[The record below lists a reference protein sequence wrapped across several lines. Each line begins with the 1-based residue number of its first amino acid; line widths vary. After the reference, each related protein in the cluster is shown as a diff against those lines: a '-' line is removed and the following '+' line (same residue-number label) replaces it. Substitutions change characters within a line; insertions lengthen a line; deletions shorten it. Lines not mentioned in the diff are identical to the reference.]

1 MPSNNILQKIESLP
15 PLPKTVIEIEEF
27 RKKVNKEAIELL
39 NIIEKDALIISTL
52 LKISNSA
59 MFGFR
64 SKVETPSRAI
74 SLLGINFTISIAI
87 GGTVQNLL
95 MTKLEPYG
103 INSDDFMRASN
114 ISSTLANLWLSKIDF
129 DLKEEILLPALL
141 QETGKFILADLILSE
156 KKSDLFKSKISAGNS
171 VKDVE
176 MELLGVTTS
185 QITAQIFRH
194 WKLSDNLINMIEYV
208 DDISKASPEYV
219 KKSQILDIIK
229 TACNVNNPL
238 SEENV
243 SIAIKK
249 ATAYGF
255 DAKILKTAIETLQ
268 DRLLN
273 EEA

>member
-27 RKKVNKEAIELL
+27 RKKLNKEAIELL

-64 SKVETPSRAI
+64 SKVETPSRAV
-74 SLLGINFTISIAI
+74 SLLGINFTVSIAI

-95 MTKLEPYG
+95 MTNLEPYG
-103 INSDDFMRASN
+103 INSDDFMKASN
-114 ISSTLANLWLSKIDF
+114 ISSMLANLWLSKIDT
-129 DLKEEILLPALL
+129 DLKEEMVLPALL
-141 QETGKFILADLILSE
+141 QEAGKFILADLVLGE
-156 KKSDLFKSKISAGNS
+156 KKSELFKSIVASTNS
-171 VKDVE
+171 IKDAE
-176 MELLGVTTS
+176 KEILGVTTS

-194 WKLSDNLINMIEYV
+194 WKLSDNLINMIEFV
-208 DDISKASPEYV
+208 DDISKVAPEYLQ
-219 KKSQILDIIK
+219 KSQMLDVIK
-229 TACNVNNPL
+229 TACNINNPL
-238 SEENV
+238 SEEN
-243 SIAIKK
+243 SAKAIKK
-249 ATAYGF
+249 ALAYGF
-255 DAKILKTAIETLQ
+255 DINLLKNSISTLQ

>member
-1 MPSNNILQKIESLP
+1 MPSTAILQKIESLP
-15 PLPKTVIEIEEF
+15 PLPKTVIEIGEF
-27 RKKVNKEAIELL
+27 RKKPNKEAIELL

-64 SKVETPSRAI
+64 SKVETPSRAV
-74 SLLGINFTISIAI
+74 SLLGINFTISVAI

-95 MTKLEPYG
+95 MTNLEPYG

-129 DLKEEILLPALL
+129 DLKEELLLPALL
-141 QETGKFILADLILSE
+141 QETGKFILADLLVSE
-156 KKSDLFKSKISAGNS
+156 KKSDLFKSKIASGSSIEDAE
-171 VKDVE
+171 K
-176 MELLGVTTS
+176 ELLEITTS

-194 WKLSDNLINMIEYV
+194 WKLSDNLINMIEFV
-208 DDISKASPEYV
+208 DDISKVAPEYLQ
-219 KKSQILDIIK
+219 KSQMLDVIK
-229 TACNVNNPL
+229 TACNINNPL
-238 SEENV
+238 SEEN
-243 SIAIKK
+243 SAKAIKK
-249 ATAYGF
+249 ALAYGF
-255 DAKILKTAIETLQ
+255 DINLLKNSISTLQ

>member
-156 KKSDLFKSKISAGNS
+156 KKSDLFKSKISSGNS

-255 DAKILKTAIETLQ
+255 DVKILKTAIETLQ

>member
-1 MPSNNILQKIESLP
+1 MPSTAILQKIESLP
-15 PLPKTVIEIEEF
+15 PLPKTVIEIGEF
-27 RKKVNKEAIELL
+27 RKKPNKEAIELL

-64 SKVETPSRAI
+64 SKVETPSRAV
-74 SLLGINFTISIAI
+74 SLLGINFTISVAI

-95 MTKLEPYG
+95 MTNLEPYG

-129 DLKEEILLPALL
+129 DLKEELLLPALL
-141 QETGKFILADLILSE
+141 QETGKFILADLLVSE
-156 KKSDLFKSKISAGNS
+156 KKSDLFKSKIASGSSIEDAE
-171 VKDVE
+171 K
-176 MELLGVTTS
+176 ELLEITTS

-194 WKLSDNLINMIEYV
+194 WKLSDNLINMIEFV
-208 DDISKASPEYV
+208 DDILKVAPEYLQ
-219 KKSQILDIIK
+219 KSQMLDVIK
-229 TACNVNNPL
+229 TACNINNPL
-238 SEENV
+238 SEEN
-243 SIAIKK
+243 SAKAIKK
-249 ATAYGF
+249 ALAYGF
-255 DAKILKTAIETLQ
+255 DINLLKNSISTLQ

>member
-1 MPSNNILQKIESLP
+1 M
-15 PLPKTVIEIEEF
+15 
-27 RKKVNKEAIELL
+27 
-39 NIIEKDALIISTL
+39 
-52 LKISNSA
+52 
-59 MFGFR
+59 
-64 SKVETPSRAI
+64 SK
-74 SLLGINFTISIAI
+74 LY
-87 GGTVQNLL
+87 LL

-156 KKSDLFKSKISAGNS
+156 KKSDLFKSKISSGNS

-208 DDISKASPEYV
+208 DDISKASPEYI